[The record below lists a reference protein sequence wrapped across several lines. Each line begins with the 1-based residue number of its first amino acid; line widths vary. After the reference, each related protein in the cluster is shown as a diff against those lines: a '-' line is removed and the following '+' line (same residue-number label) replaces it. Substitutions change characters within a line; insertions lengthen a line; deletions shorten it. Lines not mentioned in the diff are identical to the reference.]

1 MLAYANPFL
10 MIPLHF
16 FVLWNP
22 AEKHY
27 ADLHYA
33 WLSVNPHEK
42 IPVFSFMRLAW
53 LVAFLFG
60 KKLLKIICKNVIS

>member
-1 MLAYANPFL
+1 

-16 FVLWNP
+16 FDLWNP
-22 AEKHY
+22 AEKHH

-42 IPVFSFMRLAW
+42 IPVFSFVRLA
-53 LVAFLFG
+53 VAGRFFIWQ
-60 KKLLKIICKNVIS
+60 KAVENNMRKQYFMKVHK

>member
-1 MLAYANPFL
+1 

-22 AEKHY
+22 AEKHH

-42 IPVFSFMRLAW
+42 IPVFSFARLA
-53 LVAFLFG
+53 VAGRFFIWQ
-60 KKLLKIICKNVIS
+60 KSC